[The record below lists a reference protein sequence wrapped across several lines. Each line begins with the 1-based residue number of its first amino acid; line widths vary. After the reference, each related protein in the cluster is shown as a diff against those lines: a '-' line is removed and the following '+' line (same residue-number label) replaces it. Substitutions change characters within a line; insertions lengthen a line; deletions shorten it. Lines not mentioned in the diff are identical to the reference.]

1 MLPWNEFHIRIARTS
16 VTIGGEVAKFD
27 ERVSPK
33 IGGKRIFEHLLE
45 PSLVEIVVCLLV
57 LITLCIDQFEGLRHD
72 ESYTLANTAREVK
85 VNLHIAVN
93 VVKAL
98 AVRAVHIDGHLPS
111 LSPVGDVPA
120 RERIGGALQFD
131 DHLLHALAV

>member
-1 MLPWNEFHIRIARTS
+1 MLSWNEFHVRIAHAA
-16 VTIGGEVAKFD
+16 VAVGGEVAKLD
-27 ERVSPK
+27 ERVSPVV
-33 IGGKRIFEHLLE
+33 GGKCIFKQLLE
-45 PSLVEIVVCLLV
+45 PRLVKIMVRLLV
-57 LITLCIDQFEGLRHD
+57 LVALGIHQLERLRHD
-72 ESYTLANTAREVK
+72 ESHTLAHTTREVK